1 MAADFNLP
9 AGLTWSASDHLA
21 CEPQRRHTNR
31 MRDSSSDKAVK
42 AAKGSDQRVV
52 DRTSESAR
60 MTDMLKAANQSK
72 SWPGSIRTDD
82 GWRAPLES
90 GEGFRHEFD
99 DDVADGAWEFHI
111 LKPGLSLA
119 IVDYTVVRPTPRL
132 HAPGDNLVLSA
143 VLSGETHM
151 QNRHGFEGDLVH
163 GYCTVYGLNEKEEF
177 RTFYAPGLPLKW
189 VSVFIT
195 RDVFFTA
202 TGLGKEGLP
211 DDLIRFVD
219 GDAETLPPQ
228 NVPLSNAALAATA
241 DIFDKVLPGAFTR
254 AFLTAKALELAC
266 QILFF
271 YSRSID
277 EGLSGLRFSQSDF
290 DCLHEAKALLEKK
303 LDSPVNIQ
311 DLSTATGLTRQKLQ
325 LGFRLLFGDTVA
337 RVRDKIRM
345 EHALDLVRTSELSLI
360 QVALET
366 GYEHHA
372 SFTRAFKA
380 AYGLSPSN
388 MRQIAQEA
396 NALAEKSKVTTD

>member
-1 MAADFNLP
+1 MKNTDR
-9 AGLTWSASDHLA
+9 
-21 CEPQRRHTNR
+21 Q
-31 MRDSSSDKAVK
+31 
-42 AAKGSDQRVV
+42 VV
-52 DRTSESAR
+52 DRTSASAR
-60 MTDMLKAANQSK
+60 MADMIKAANQSK

-82 GWRAPLES
+82 GWRAPLAS
-90 GEGFRHEFD
+90 GDGFRHEFD

-111 LKPGLSLA
+111 LKPGLSIA
-119 IVDYTVVRPTPRL
+119 MVDYTVMRPTPRL

-143 VLSGETHM
+143 VLSGKTHM

-163 GYCTVYGLNEKEEF
+163 GHCTVYGLNDKEEF
-177 RTFYAPGLPLKW
+177 RTFYAPGVPLKW
-189 VSVFIT
+189 ASVFIS
-195 RDVFFTA
+195 REAFFDVP
-202 TGLGKEGLP
+202 GLTQEGLP
-211 DDLIRFVD
+211 DDLVRFIR
-219 GDAETLPPQ
+219 GAEQTLPPQ
-228 NVPLSNAALAATA
+228 NIPLSNAALRATS
-241 DIFDKVLPGAFTR
+241 DIFDRSLPAEFTR
-254 AFLTAKALELAC
+254 AFLSAKALELAC

-277 EGLSGLRFSQSDF
+277 EGLSGQRFSQSDF
-290 DCLHEAKALLEKK
+290 DRLHDAKALLEEK
-303 LDSPVNIQ
+303 LDAPVNIQ
-311 DLSTATGLTRQKLQ
+311 DLSNATGLTRQKLQ

-345 EHALDLVRTSELSLI
+345 EHALHLVRTSELSLI

-396 NALAEKSKVTTD
+396 NTLAEKSKLLTN